1 MKKKIA
7 LIAASAAA
15 LFCISAFALSPVARS
30 YVSGVPVHV
39 EKTYAYFESVLKR
52 LPKEETAV
60 ESGRGSWADRE
71 KRAAYKVYNVKEFYD
86 ETGGYYVPD
95 ETVTVFQF
103 NTWNDAD

>member
-1 MKKKIA
+1 MNRTCRTRTETRTLIILGKI
-7 LIAASAAA
+7 
-15 LFCISAFALSPVARS
+15 
-30 YVSGVPVHV
+30 
-39 EKTYAYFESVLKR
+39 

-60 ESGRGSWADRE
+60 ESGRGSWTDRE